1 MLQRVDRV
9 LGAEEC
15 DVGADFRI
23 GGMSLEE
30 LPHPRPRAGEQRLM
44 DECDRRRRALN
55 VQQDGA
61 SVGQRDAVRSGMYV
75 GPMQTGW

>member
-1 MLQRVDRV
+1 MLGLESR
-9 LGAEEC
+9 
-15 DVGADFRI
+15 DVGPDLGVIPMPLEKSTYPGARI
-23 GGMSLEE
+23 AEK
-30 LPHPRPRAGEQRLM
+30 RLM
-44 DECDRRRRALN
+44 DEFDGRRRALD